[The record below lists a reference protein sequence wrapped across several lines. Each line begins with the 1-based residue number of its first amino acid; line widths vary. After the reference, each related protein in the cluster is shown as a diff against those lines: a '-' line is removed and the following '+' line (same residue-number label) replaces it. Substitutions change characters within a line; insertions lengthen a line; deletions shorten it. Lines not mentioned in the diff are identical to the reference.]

1 MDTPAQPIPDPNS
14 LHVRVV
20 SGDETVYEGEALS
33 VSSRNEKGRF
43 DILPYH
49 TNFIS
54 IVKEFVDIQIDQKE
68 HKQVVVKTA
77 IMRVYENNV
86 QVFLGVGE

>member
-1 MDTPAQPIPDPNS
+1 MDAKPAIDMNS

-20 SGDETVYEGEALS
+20 SGDETVYEGKAVS

-49 TNFIS
+49 ANFIS
-54 IVKEFVDIQIDQKE
+54 IVKEFVNIQIDQQE
-68 HKQVVVKTA
+68 HKQIVVKTA

>member
-1 MDTPAQPIPDPNS
+1 MNPQPADDHMT
-14 LHVRVV
+14 LKVRIV
-20 SGDETVYEGEALS
+20 SGDETVYEGDAIS
-33 VSSRNEKGRF
+33 VSSRNDKGRF

-49 TNFIS
+49 ANFIS
-54 IVKEFVDIQIDQKE
+54 IVKEFVDIQIDKKE
-68 HKQVVVKTA
+68 HKQVLVKTA